1 MVLSKPTEK
10 PDPSGHNRLR
20 MEVTFIVHGGKERL
34 KHERCTGGTTRKAVS
49 LSSESILHQEP
60 RLML

>member
-20 MEVTFIVHGGKERL
+20 MEMTFIVHGGKERL

-49 LSSESILHQEP
+49 VSSESILHQEP
-60 RLML
+60 HLML